1 MNNSIPL
8 IREGVRPFRGKSS
21 LFFKVMVTLTIHV
34 VVIGGLLLQGCKDT
48 TAKDKKAPGAPAVGK
63 VMAHAHSLTP

>member
-1 MNNSIPL
+1 
-8 IREGVRPFRGKSS
+8 
-21 LFFKVMVTLTIHV
+21 MVTLTIHV